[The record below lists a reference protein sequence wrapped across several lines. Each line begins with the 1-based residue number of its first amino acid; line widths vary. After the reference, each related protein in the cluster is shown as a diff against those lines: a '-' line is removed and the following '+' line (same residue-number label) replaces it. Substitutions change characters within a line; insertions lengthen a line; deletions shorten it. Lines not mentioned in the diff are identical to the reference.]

1 VRRIQEYAAAHT
13 PLGKGAMTTLAV
25 TTEGLGPDA
34 VLVTLEG
41 ELAFGQALTFD
52 EALRKSEERDARCIV
67 LDLRELLFIDS
78 AGVKMLLVARRRAAR
93 AGRRIIIVEGPPAV
107 RRLFAIAGL
116 ADAFELVEAIPGDL
130 RAPAGER
137 VACRD

>member
-1 VRRIQEYAAAHT
+1 MAT
-13 PLGKGAMTTLAV
+13 LGV

-52 EALRKSEERDARCIV
+52 EALRKCEERDAACIV
-67 LDLRELLFIDS
+67 LDLRNLTFIDS
-78 AGVKMLLVARRRAAR
+78 AGVSMLLVARRRSAR
-93 AGRRIIIVEGPPAV
+93 AGRRIVIVEGPPAV

-116 ADAFELVEAIPGDL
+116 ADAFELV
-130 RAPAGER
+130 PALPSEFREPARDSVVCGE
-137 VACRD
+137 